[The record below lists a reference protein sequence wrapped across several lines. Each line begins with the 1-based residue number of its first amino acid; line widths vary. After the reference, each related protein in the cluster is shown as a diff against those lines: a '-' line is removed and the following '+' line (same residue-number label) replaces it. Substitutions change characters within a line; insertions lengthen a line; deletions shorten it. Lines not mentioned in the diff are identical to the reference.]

1 VLEVGSASAE
11 HTLLCM
17 HGLRD
22 SAQSLVPAFERNFP
36 PSKYR
41 ILLPDLR
48 GHGESQWSAAY
59 GMANF
64 ILDLHNTVEQLV
76 DGKFSLFG
84 HSLGGH
90 VAAKYA
96 ALYPENVDTLIIAEG
111 LGPPVRPY
119 EGDDTQE
126 LVAYRGMLERFRPTK
141 TRTMVD
147 FEEVQRRLQRNNPR
161 LQPDVAQALVPHL
174 VVPHENGWRW
184 AFDFRANSAF
194 IGASTDENKK
204 FWRQVNSPTLL
215 VSGIHSHEYWGHA
228 MGADNFSGKFAEGE
242 MENRIACFKDARH
255 HWLEHSG
262 HMIHYDEPQ
271 RLGKLCFEFMEQ
283 HV

>member
-1 VLEVGSASAE
+1 MLELGSASAE
-11 HTLLCM
+11 HTLICL

-22 SAQSLVPAFERNFP
+22 SAHALLPIFEANFP
-36 PSKYR
+36 LSKYR

-48 GHGESQWSAAY
+48 GHGGSDWSAAY

-64 ILDLHNTVEQLV
+64 ILDLHDTAEQLV

-96 ALYPENVDTLIIAEG
+96 ALYPENVQALIIAEG
-111 LGPPVRPY
+111 LGPPARPY
-119 EGDDTQE
+119 EDDDTKE
-126 LVAYRGMLERFRPTK
+126 VLAYRAMLERFRPTK

-147 FEEVQRRLQRNNPR
+147 LQEVQRRLQRNNVR
-161 LQPDVAQALVPHL
+161 LLPHAARDLVPHL
-174 VVPHENGWRW
+174 VVAHEDGWRW
-184 AFDFRANSAF
+184 AFDFRASGAF
-194 IGASTDENKK
+194 IGASTNENEK

-215 VSGIHSHEYWGHA
+215 VSGTHSHEYWGQE
-228 MGADNFSGKFAEGE
+228 MGGDNFNGKFAESE
-242 MENRIACFKDARH
+242 MENRIACFKNAHH

-271 RLGKLCFEFMEQ
+271 RLGELCFEFMEQ
-283 HV
+283 HL

>member
-1 VLEVGSASAE
+1 MLELGASSAE
-11 HTLLCM
+11 HTLICL

-22 SAQSLVPAFERNFP
+22 SAYALLPTFEANFP
-36 PSKYR
+36 LSKYR
-41 ILLPDLR
+41 ILFPDLR
-48 GHGESQWSAAY
+48 GHGQSGWSAAY

-64 ILDLHNTVEQLV
+64 ILDLHDTAEQLV

-96 ALYPENVDTLIIAEG
+96 ALYPENVQALIIAEG
-111 LGPPVRPY
+111 LGPPARPY

-126 LVAYRGMLERFRPTK
+126 VLAYRAMLERFRPTK

-147 FEEVQRRLQRNNPR
+147 LEEVQRRLQRNNAR
-161 LQPDVAQALVPHL
+161 LRPDAARDLVPHL
-174 VVPHENGWRW
+174 VVAYENGWRW
-184 AFDFRANSAF
+184 AFDFRASSAF
-194 IGASTDENKK
+194 IGASTSDNEK

-215 VSGIHSHEYWGHA
+215 VSGIHSHEYWGHE
-228 MGADNFSGKFAEGE
+228 MGSENFNGKFAEGE
-242 MENRIACFKDARH
+242 VENRIACFRNAHH

-271 RLGKLCFEFMEQ
+271 RLGELCFEFMEQ
-283 HV
+283 HL